1 LGVEQR
7 GHIEGKIDRCI
18 GREIKIPFKSQRGA
32 IRAAGEVVGEAGGR
46 SVFGAKSAFESQED
60 ISTLPAPV
68 QAIQIRIEGMI
79 RRILRG
85 GSGIRFL
92 IETEVKAQRFVLAS
106 GDVFER
112 AAQPSLRGIH
122 PREVRRFEL
131 GSIRLLQGEAAE
143 EEAAPADGK
152 DLTGGGLA
160 LGIEQQRRITCH
172 GCDGEVEDS
181 GVSRRAERGEQKEAQ
196 EHGGLK
202 SGN

>member
-1 LGVEQR
+1 
-7 GHIEGKIDRCI
+7 
-18 GREIKIPFKSQRGA
+18 
-32 IRAAGEVVGEAGGR
+32 
-46 SVFGAKSAFESQED
+46 
-60 ISTLPAPV
+60 V
-68 QAIQIRIEGMI
+68 QTIQIRIEGMI

-85 GSGIRFL
+85 GRGIRFL

-160 LGIEQQRRITCH
+160 LGIEQQRSIPRH
-172 GCDGEVEDS
+172 GRDGEVK
-181 GVSRRAERGEQKEAQ
+181 GAGLRHGAKHGELEEAS